1 MQLSNTFE
9 LIMHSVSKTISSICS
24 FSRHD
29 HSQQSEVDKTAEE
42 ISRER
47 AGVEPGNGHKF
58 SHDLDPV
65 CI

>member
-1 MQLSNTFE
+1 
-9 LIMHSVSKTISSICS
+9 MHSVSKTISSICL

-58 SHDLDPV
+58 PHDLDPV